1 MKILPFTYRISSEKT
16 LFNDQEIDLSTS
28 ECIGI
33 IGPVGSGKSQFIK
46 LLADYQLHDVGA
58 FSEYPFCAYLSQDLT
73 RLFTGNTPDS
83 ILDMYCDSKHT
94 VGQHFDRDLFSGY
107 CKKLNI
113 TDLVNKNRRLTHYS
127 EGERQRLGICLAAA
141 VLAPVTILDEPTT
154 ALDIGYRQILYSL
167 INDIKKRS
175 KVFVISHRLLDCL
188 ETCGQMIWME
198 NLDIADS
205 FPVEQM
211 IEKSHILSYYSVN
224 EEDRH
229 V

>member
-1 MKILPFTYRISSEKT
+1 
-16 LFNDQEIDLSTS
+16 
-28 ECIGI
+28 
-33 IGPVGSGKSQFIK
+33 
-46 LLADYQLHDVGA
+46 
-58 FSEYPFCAYLSQDLT
+58 
-73 RLFTGNTPDS
+73 
-83 ILDMYCDSKHT
+83 
-94 VGQHFDRDLFSGY
+94 
-107 CKKLNI
+107 
-113 TDLVNKNRRLTHYS
+113 
-127 EGERQRLGICLAAA
+127 
-141 VLAPVTILDEPTT
+141 PTT